1 MSTGSSSCLAAIA
14 TATALLSASAA
25 RSTELAVGPGVPEG
39 SLVAFPTPNLGYFV
53 TPAGA
58 VRRSQDGGQTWR
70 RVGRVAP
77 LVAVD
82 FVSATHGFGL
92 STRGVLWTT
101 GDAGRTWQTTRRF
114 TQRSGEY
121 RGPAPPMVVDFV
133 DEEFGFV
140 AAGPRRLFRTRNGGR
155 SWQRLRFGCQR
166 YDYLGGLAF
175 ANRRVGFAACG
186 GQPATAMQR
195 RSYAFTADGG
205 TTWRHSRNRIE
216 SGHVA
221 FVASPLPRVRY
232 LYASRLGI
240 FRLKGPVLLFTNDRD
255 SVLAMSWPS
264 PRVGYALLLHGG
276 LKRTSDGGRH
286 WRRL

>member
-1 MSTGSSSCLAAIA
+1 MRTRSSFFLAALAIA
-14 TATALLSASAA
+14 VAFLSPSAA
-25 RSTELAVGPGVPEG
+25 RSTNLSVVPGVSEG
-39 SLVAFPTPNLGYFV
+39 SLVAFPTPHLGYLV
-53 TPAGA
+53 TAAGA
-58 VRRSQDGGQTWR
+58 VRRSRDGGRTWR

-82 FVSATHGFGL
+82 FVSATHGFAL
-92 STRGVLWTT
+92 STRGVLWTS
-101 GDAGRTWQTTRRF
+101 GDAGRTWQAGRRF
-114 TQRSGEY
+114 VPSPGDH
-121 RGPAPPMVVDFV
+121 RGPAPLMVVDFV

-140 AAGPRRLFRTRNGGR
+140 AAGPRRVFRTRNGGR
-155 SWQRLRFGCQR
+155 SWQRLRFGCPS
-166 YDYLGGLAF
+166 YDYLGGLGF
-175 ANRRVGFAACG
+175 ANRRGGFAACG

-221 FVASPLPRVRY
+221 LAASPSPRVRY

-240 FRLKGPVLLFTNDRD
+240 FRLNGPVLLFTNDTD
-255 SVLAMSWPS
+255 SVLGMSWPT

-276 LKRTSDGGRH
+276 LRRTSDGGRH
-286 WRRL
+286 WRRP